1 MSYHLLTEEAS
12 LSRRRFLTFGGL
24 AFAGAVLARTPAIY
38 GADATPAPAA
48 DEMMPRKEGKFEAA
62 PLPYAYD
69 ALLPSID
76 AETMHLHHDKHY
88 AAYTKKLNDALDKA
102 PELKSKSIEDL
113 LSEIKTLPEAVRKVL
128 RNNGGGY
135 YNHSLFWQM
144 MTPPATQDTANGG
157 EPGGELGKEIASAF
171 GSFKEFKTKFSEE
184 AATIFGSGW
193 AWLVAAE
200 GGALKITSTP
210 NQDSPIMKDTAEV
223 PGKPILGLD
232 VWEHSY
238 YLKYKNERPKYIEAW
253 WNVVN
258 WKTAEK
264 FFTAAKG

>member
-1 MSYHLLTEEAS
+1 MSHPLLADEAS
-12 LSRRRFLTFGGL
+12 LSRRRFLAFGGIAL
-24 AFAGAVLARTPAIY
+24 AGGVLARTPAIH
-38 GADATPAPAA
+38 AAEATTATP
-48 DEMMPRKEGKFEAA
+48 DEMMPHAGGKFEVA

-76 AETMHLHHDKHY
+76 EETMHLHHDKHY

-102 PELKSKSIEDL
+102 PELKSKSLEEL
-113 LSEIKTLPEAVRKVL
+113 LGAVKALPEAVRKVI

-144 MTPPATQDTANGG
+144 MSPNAGG
-157 EPGGELGKEIASAF
+157 EPGGELAKEIAATF
-171 GSFKEFKTKFSEE
+171 GSFKQFKAAFSEE

-193 AWLVAAE
+193 AWLVAVE
-200 GGALKITSTP
+200 GGALKLTTTP
-210 NQDSPIMKDTAEV
+210 NQDSPIMKDTVET

-232 VWEHSY
+232 IWEHSY

-253 WNVVN
+253 WSVVN

-264 FFTAAKG
+264 LFSAARA

>member
-1 MSYHLLTEEAS
+1 MSHHPFTDEAPF
-12 LSRRRFLTFGGL
+12 SRRRFLAFGGL
-24 AFAGAVLARTPAIY
+24 ALAGSVLARNAALY
-38 GADATPAPAA
+38 GADETPAASPA
-48 DEMMPRKEGKFEAA
+48 EMMPRTAGTFEVA

-69 ALLPSID
+69 ALQPSID
-76 AETMHLHHDKHY
+76 VETMHLHHDKHY

-102 PELKSKSIEDL
+102 PDLKSKSIEEL
-113 LSEIKTLPEAVRKVL
+113 LSDIKALPETVRKVV

-144 MTPPATQDTANGG
+144 MAPQAGVAGGG
-157 EPGGELGKEIASAF
+157 EPGGELAGEIASAF

-193 AWLVAAE
+193 AWLVAAD

-223 PGKPILGLD
+223 PGKVILGLD

-238 YLKYKNERPKYIEAW
+238 YLKYKNLRPKYIEAW

-258 WKTAEK
+258 WKTPEK
-264 FFTAAKG
+264 LFAAAKG